1 MPESTLDPI
10 LATLTYEII
19 AMLRS
24 FRYER
29 SFKELALRYGR
40 DERTV
45 SRSLLELDQAFWDT
59 QRVHIIERELG
70 RRTYRLTKA
79 GEAFVN
85 GLEPVPEMTQA
96 AINAATAITRRIP
109 ILCTSNCL
117 PRLRELSDALPAGR
131 SFNIIP
137 ENRRTAEIDLTFD
150 PSGPDR
156 DIQLCLS
163 SALMSSEQHPAVG
176 TVTHWNDRVEV
187 LPLRLDP
194 IKLLSAEDLGFQGQ
208 VTVRQLVESG
218 VTFLIPR
225 GGVVWEFLNRGFAGW
240 WKLRPF
246 QDVAVGDLDGG
257 LKCLASG
264 LVPRSAMVIHGLN
277 PAELKSYGLDNVYTY
292 DFADTGAHLMAII
305 GVFRVWRERDTDAEE
320 NPYDLIWKTAQS
332 LWLDKERSL

>member
-1 MPESTLDPI
+1 MPDSTLDPI
-10 LATLTYEII
+10 LATLTYEMI
-19 AMLRS
+19 AMLSS
-24 FRYER
+24 FREER
-29 SFKELALRYGR
+29 SFKELAARYGR

-45 SRSLLELDQAFWDT
+45 SRQLLELDQAFWDT

-79 GEAFVN
+79 GEVFVN
-85 GLEPVPEMTQA
+85 GLDPVPEMTRS
-96 AINAATAITRRIP
+96 AINAATALTRRIP

-117 PRLRELSDALPAGR
+117 PRLRELSDALPSGR
-131 SFNIIP
+131 SFDIVP

-150 PSGPDR
+150 PDGPDR

-163 SALMSSEQHPAVG
+163 SALMSSEQHPIVG
-176 TVTHWNDRVEV
+176 RVTHWNDRVEV

-194 IKLLSAEDLGFQGQ
+194 LTLLSAEDLGFEGQ
-208 VTVRQLVESG
+208 VTVRQVVESG

-225 GGVVWEFLNRGFAGW
+225 GGVVWEFLNRGFTGW

-246 QDVAVGDLDGG
+246 QDVSVGDLDGG

-264 LVPRSAMVIHGLN
+264 LVPRSAMVVHGLN
-277 PAELKSYGLDNVYTY
+277 PDELTSYGFDRVYTY
-292 DFADTGAHLMAII
+292 DFAGTGAHLMAII
-305 GVFRVWRERDTDAEE
+305 GVFRVWREREATELE

-332 LWLDKERSL
+332 LWNEEGGR